1 MLIDFTFAAL
11 IILAII
17 KGYQKGFII
26 AIFSIIAFIIGLAA
40 ALKLS
45 AAVANYLKDSISV
58 SARWLP
64 FIAFALVF
72 FIVIIL
78 VRLGAKLIEKTFQ
91 AVMLGWLNRIGG
103 IVLYAALYTIILSI
117 FIFYAE
123 KLQLLQTAAIESS
136 QTYHFIQPGGPKVM
150 DNFGRLIPV
159 FKDMFGQL
167 GDFFN
172 SLSNKISH

>member
-17 KGYQKGFII
+17 KGYQKGLII

-78 VRLGAKLIEKTFQ
+78 VRLGAKLIEKAFQ

-103 IVLYAALYTIILSI
+103 ILLYAALYTIILSI

-123 KLQLLQTAAIESS
+123 KLHLLQPAAIESS
-136 QTYHFIQPGGPKVM
+136 QTYPFIKPWGPKVM